1 MTTPIETG
9 TILDRILARTAAD
22 LIERKARE
30 SFADLEQRAMA
41 VPVRASLAR
50 AVAAP
55 GTSVIA
61 EFKRASPSKGRFPVE
76 MDPAAVA
83 AEYAD
88 GGAVAMSVLTD
99 EPFFQGSLVDLTA
112 ATAIAHV
119 QPDSMAI
126 LRKDFVIDEYQ
137 ILEARAA
144 GADAVLLIVAALDQ
158 VALVRLLEFTAA
170 TGLDALVEVHDEEEL
185 ARAEAMATRSYVY
198 VGFLNTT
205 NSDGNAELRCG
216 AVISIDGSSS
226 VLAANLR
233 PVSKLLKLPNIVMT
247 NYTTLPAV
255 VKSAADISL
264 QTDTDYVITFPTTSY
279 LKTKFNDTAFDAADC
294 PTVQISP
301 QGEIL
306 NASNP
311 VVFFRTTTSVGL
323 VPTHG
328 TVADTKDG
336 AIVSYYGGT
345 GQLRLTRPL

>member
-1 MTTPIETG
+1 VHKIPTNPPFRRAFT
-9 TILDRILARTAAD
+9 
-22 LIERKARE
+22 LIEILVVVCIISILLAAVVPAFNTINAAR
-30 SFADLEQRAMA
+30 SVD
-41 VPVRASLAR
+41 R
-50 AVAAP
+50 AV
-55 GTSVIA
+55 S
-61 EFKRASPSKGRFPVE
+61 
-76 MDPAAVA
+76 DVA
-83 AEYAD
+83 N
-88 GGAVAMSVLTD
+88 
-99 EPFFQGSLVDLTA
+99 
-112 ATAIAHV
+112 
-119 QPDSMAI
+119 I
-126 LRKDFVIDEYQ
+126 L
-137 ILEARAA
+137 
-144 GADAVLLIVAALDQ
+144 
-158 VALVRLLEFTAA
+158 
-170 TGLDALVEVHDEEEL
+170 EL